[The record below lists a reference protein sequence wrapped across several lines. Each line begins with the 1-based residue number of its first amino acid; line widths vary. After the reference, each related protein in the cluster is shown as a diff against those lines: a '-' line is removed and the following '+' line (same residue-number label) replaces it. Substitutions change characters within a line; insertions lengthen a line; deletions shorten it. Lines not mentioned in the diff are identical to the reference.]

1 MGENTPLSFEV
12 GVLIKLPSILLS
24 RSSVMDL
31 VYVWATYGGYH
42 YCSGPMKDN
51 HNGVVPV

>member
-1 MGENTPLSFEV
+1 MGENTLLSFEV

-42 YCSGPMKDN
+42 YCSRPMKDN